1 MLVRRGSVRY
11 SEIRSTWMQ
20 PMVRTAR
27 ARIKGFWSAA
37 SYKSIETAL
46 DIHEWRTA
54 RPEEPDR
61 AAHRRSWWD
70 TGSKAFSSRYLPAAY
85 SWWHRWKDPRR
96 SSRQSSKQWP
106 SSKRPF
112 SHRRCWRQAAA
123 SAHLLLL
130 QIRQPGRNRTLFVIS
145 KEFAGSLSDLLDNI
159 HDLYIEDLLIQE

>member
-1 MLVRRGSVRY
+1 MKLL
-11 SEIRSTWMQ
+11 
-20 PMVRTAR
+20 
-27 ARIKGFWSAA
+27 
-37 SYKSIETAL
+37 L
-46 DIHEWRTA
+46 DVHEWRTA
-54 RPEEPDR
+54 RPEAPDR
-61 AAHRRSWWD
+61 AAHRRSWWG
-70 TGSKAFSSRYLPAAY
+70 TGSKVFSSRYLPAAY

-130 QIRQPGRNRTLFVIS
+130 QIRQPGRNQTLLVIS

-159 HDLYIEDLLIQE
+159 HDLYIEDLLIQEKWTESRNEVRHTNDYRYSLIWGRRHTYTKWI